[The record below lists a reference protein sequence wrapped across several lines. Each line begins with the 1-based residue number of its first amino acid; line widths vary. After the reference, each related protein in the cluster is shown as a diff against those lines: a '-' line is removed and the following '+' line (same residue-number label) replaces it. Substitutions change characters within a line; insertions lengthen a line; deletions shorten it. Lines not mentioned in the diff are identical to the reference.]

1 MPTPDASQFTQFKK
15 YAAIDSRMNVIGIK
29 QITHLSPFVP
39 SARSPLDF
47 LASFSNKVVRPQ
59 TYLGINYSVGH
70 GSALS
75 KFFVPTGA
83 LTSKY
88 IR

>member
-1 MPTPDASQFTQFKK
+1 MPTPDASQFTSFKK
-15 YAAIDSRMNVIGIK
+15 YAAIDSRMNTIGVK

-39 SARSPLDF
+39 SALSPVDF
-47 LASFSNKVVRPQ
+47 LPSFSNKTACPQ
-59 TYLGINYSVGH
+59 TYLGVNYSVGH
-70 GSALS
+70 GSART
-75 KFFVPTGA
+75 KVFTPTGA